1 MPILRCKLIVLG
13 DATVGKSALV
23 QMFKTDSAQYP
34 KNYTMTIGCELSQK
48 AVKLEDK
55 KTSVEFSIFDIA
67 GQELY
72 RDLVYSYLD
81 GAAMVAVCYDA
92 SNVKS
97 FEAASK
103 WLLEIAKGDNEKPPP
118 GVLIAT
124 KLDLEERVVVKTE
137 QGQQLAQTLGLKYF
151 ETSALRG
158 TGIEAPFQ
166 HMAKQF
172 HAYYEEKVK
181 TYESLRY

>member
-13 DATVGKSALV
+13 DATVGKSALM
-23 QMFKTDSAQYP
+23 QMFKTDGSQYP

-48 AVKLEDK
+48 AVKLDDK
-55 KTSVEFSIFDIA
+55 KTTVEFYIFDIA

-81 GAAMVAVCYDA
+81 GAAMLAVCYDA
-92 SNVKS
+92 SNTQS
-97 FEAASK
+97 FEAAAK
-103 WLLEIAKGDNEKPPP
+103 WLEVAKGDNEKPPP

-124 KLDLEERVVVKTE
+124 KLDLEERIVIKTE
-137 QGQQLAQTLGLKYF
+137 QGQQLANTLGLKFF

-166 HMAKQF
+166 HLAKQF
-172 HAYYEEKVK
+172 QSYYEEKMK